1 MTWVQVG
8 VGVASIVVA
17 LAGIAVAAWFGFWTM
32 ADRRFAEWRGD
43 NRELRGAIDKTRTEL
58 RETIDNAIDK
68 TRTELREAI
77 DNAIDKTRTE
87 LREAIDRS
95 NENNDKAHGE
105 LRGAIDSANTD
116 IKRLDASVNDVKV
129 TVTGIQ
135 KDVQYLGRDHD
146 RLASQRDGG
155 DSEEHR
161 P

>member
-32 ADRRFAEWRGD
+32 ADRRFAEYRGD
-43 NRELRGAIDKTRTEL
+43 YRELRGAIDST
-58 RETIDNAIDK
+58 NS
-68 TRTELREAI
+68 
-77 DNAIDKTRTE
+77 AIDKTRTE

-135 KDVQYLGRDHD
+135 KDIQYF
-146 RLASQRDGG
+146 
-155 DSEEHR
+155 
-161 P
+161 

>member
-1 MTWVQVG
+1 MARGQPR
-8 VGVASIVVA
+8 AA
-17 LAGIAVAAWFGFWTM
+17 RAV
-32 ADRRFAEWRGD
+32 
-43 NRELRGAIDKTRTEL
+43 
-58 RETIDNAIDK
+58 DK

-135 KDVQYLGRDHD
+135 KDVQYLGR
-146 RLASQRDGG
+146 
-155 DSEEHR
+155 E

>member
-58 RETIDNAIDK
+58 REAIDRSNENNDK
-68 TRTELREAI
+68 AHGELRG
-77 DNAIDKTRTE
+77 AIDKTRTE

-105 LRGAIDSANTD
+105 LREAIDSANTD

-135 KDVQYLGRDHD
+135 KDVQYLGR
-146 RLASQRDGG
+146 
-155 DSEEHR
+155 E